1 MDQEKRAIENAMAR
15 YQDAP
20 RPGIF
25 QSYRQAARF
34 LLFWALVPWVL
45 FGIAAA
51 VIIRW

>member
-15 YQDAP
+15 YQPAP
-20 RPGIF
+20 RPGLF
-25 QSYRQAARF
+25 SSYGQAARF

-45 FGIAAA
+45 FILAAA